1 MQGHALPPALVDM
14 ANSARVPAVAM
25 RRIVENWALSEDE
38 TAGLLGTDV
47 STVRELLDSSG
58 GVALSDVTRERIAM
72 VVAIWEDLV
81 SLFGTGQIGR
91 GWMTRPNADFGNA
104 APIRRL
110 TSGSLADLADI
121 RRYLDAARRAP

>member
-1 MQGHALPPALVDM
+1 
-14 ANSARVPAVAM
+14 M